1 MKGNDFKG
9 IYING
14 DTYMTKNIPREIINA
29 FSCIDNELSVC
40 SDELPKIF
48 NYITDLQED
57 NDYLKKR
64 NNFLNSAC
72 NGFSNKNKDLQTRI
86 DKAKDYLETCMINP
100 EDLSL
105 YENITKEECLKLLDI
120 LRGEE

>member
-1 MKGNDFKG
+1 MKDKKDLFMKNF
-9 IYING
+9 NG
-14 DTYMTKNIPREIINA
+14 EKVFCLEYDKETLKDMVI
-29 FSCIDNELSVC
+29 
-40 SDELPKIF
+40 
-48 NYITDLQED
+48 DLQNKIKDLED
-57 NDYLKKR
+57 TIE
-64 NNFLNSAC
+64 
-72 NGFSNKNKDLQTRI
+72 NKNNCIEAYDCILEARDKRI

>member
-1 MKGNDFKG
+1 MKIIDLLNKIANGEIEDKTMFKITWNDM
-9 IYING
+9 YRECYY
-14 DTYMTKNIPREIINA
+14 DKNE
-29 FSCIDNELSVC
+29 DNELNSLKNI
-40 SDELPKIF
+40 SD
-48 NYITDLQED
+48 
-57 NDYLKKR
+57 DYPLYDDIRLDDEIEIISKPTTEPTIE
-64 NNFLNSAC
+64 
-72 NGFSNKNKDLQTRI
+72 DLQTRI

>member
-1 MKGNDFKG
+1 MKVIDILNKIANGEIEDKTMFKITWNDMYRECYYDK
-9 IYING
+9 NE
-14 DTYMTKNIPREIINA
+14 DNELDSLKNISDDYPLYDDIRLDDEIEIIN
-29 FSCIDNELSVC
+29 IQTIE
-40 SDELPKIF
+40 
-48 NYITDLQED
+48 
-57 NDYLKKR
+57 
-64 NNFLNSAC
+64 
-72 NGFSNKNKDLQTRI
+72 DLQTRI

>member
-1 MKGNDFKG
+1 MNNNFKG

-29 FSCIDNELSVC
+29 FRCIDNELSVC

-57 NDYLKKR
+57 NNYLKKR
-64 NNFLNSAC
+64 NNF
-72 NGFSNKNKDLQTRI
+72 T
-86 DKAKDYLETCMINP
+86 YL
-100 EDLSL
+100 LF
-105 YENITKEECLKLLDI
+105 
-120 LRGEE
+120 